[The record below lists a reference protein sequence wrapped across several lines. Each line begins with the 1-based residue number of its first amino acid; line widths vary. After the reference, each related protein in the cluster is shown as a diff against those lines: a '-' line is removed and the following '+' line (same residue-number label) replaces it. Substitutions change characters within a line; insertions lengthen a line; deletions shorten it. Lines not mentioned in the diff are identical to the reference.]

1 MCYLLQDKDG
11 RDMQRQPLMKVP
23 RNRRTTSQQNP
34 TAADTYSCYRR
45 TTQARLNNNNN
56 NNNNNSPPHS
66 GVGRH
71 ERTPHAHHPPHAS
84 RLTSLILIS
93 SSSVS
98 LSARSLYVVFAA

>member
-34 TAADTYSCYRR
+34 TAADTYSCCRR
-45 TTQARLNNNNN
+45 TTQARLNNNN